1 MGECCNG
8 FGGLASSPLAKI
20 PRGFG
25 ACFAWQ
31 LRLLENTLAGVT
43 LGITIPPAVQA
54 RYRRV
59 GRLYLGGVQKRR
71 SKDMVGRGEKRIGR
85 NVLFPL
91 STPHSFLCFSSQRK
105 LLSLVSR

>member
-25 ACFAWQ
+25 VCFAWQ
-31 LRLLENTLAGVT
+31 LRLLENTLTGVT
-43 LGITIPPAVQA
+43 LGITIPPVAQA

-59 GRLYLGGVQKRR
+59 GRLYLGGAQKRR
-71 SKDMVGRGEKRIGR
+71 SKHMVGSGR
-85 NVLFPL
+85 
-91 STPHSFLCFSSQRK
+91 
-105 LLSLVSR
+105 SR

>member
-8 FGGLASSPLAKI
+8 FGDLASSPLAKI

-31 LRLLENTLAGVT
+31 LRHLENTLAGVT
-43 LGITIPPAVQA
+43 LGIIIPPAAQA

-71 SKDMVGRGEKRIGR
+71 SEDMVGRGEKRIGR

-91 STPHSFLCFSSQRK
+91 SKRHSLLCFSPQRK